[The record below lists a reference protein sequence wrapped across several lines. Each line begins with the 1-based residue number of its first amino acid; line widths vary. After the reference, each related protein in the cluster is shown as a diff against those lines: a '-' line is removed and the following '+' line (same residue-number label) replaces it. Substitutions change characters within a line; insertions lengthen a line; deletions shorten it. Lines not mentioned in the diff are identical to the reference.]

1 MTEEEDS
8 AEEKTGLKAGAEER
22 RSMYPDEG
30 YALVEIDMMRFPGEA
45 LTKLAEYDS
54 LEEISMPEAT
64 DLIDYVVYDSEGR
77 AYTHEDL

>member
-1 MTEEEDS
+1 MSEGEDPT
-8 AEEKTGLKAGAEER
+8 EEKTDLEAGAEER

-30 YALVEIDMMRFPGEA
+30 YALVEIDMMRLPGDA
-45 LTKLAEYDS
+45 LTELAEYDS